1 MWMLKNRDSMR
12 VSIETEI
19 PGKVGIP
26 EARLSNFFLTRTVL
40 YNWISN
46 TCVRAVQNESRK

>member
-1 MWMLKNRDSMR
+1 MHGIEIFLNFCSQKYYYVDAKKSEDSMR

-26 EARLSNFFLTRTVL
+26 EARLSNFF
-40 YNWISN
+40 NKNSII
-46 TCVRAVQNESRK
+46 